1 MSKTASYQ
9 LNSGAELG
17 EVVAVATQNLQ
28 ALGYDVASNVMN
40 AQSASILVTKD
51 NEGIKNLL
59 GLGLECT
66 VTLTRLGENQVTI
79 TIDEKWTN
87 QIIAIAIGW
96 FFCLVPFFTGIVGA
110 INLNGLPQKVTNSIQ
125 SGVATANNSANQRRQ
140 NQQLDVEQ

>member
-87 QIIAIAIGW
+87 HLRCRRSTKS
-96 FFCLVPFFTGIVGA
+96 FYD
-110 INLNGLPQKVTNSIQ
+110 NGRFNSTIQ
-125 SGVATANNSANQRRQ
+125 RKKRFI
-140 NQQLDVEQ
+140 